1 MLQLTTDAAELIREL
16 RTERATDDALLRISP
31 RSNFDGA
38 GLVLGFVPAPETDD
52 QVGES
57 EGVPMCIAS
66 DLADAL
72 ADKVLDVTEE
82 PNGRSLI
89 LRAA

>member
-16 RTERATDDALLRISP
+16 RTERAAGDALLRVS
-31 RSNFDGA
+31 RRGDFDA
-38 GLVLGFVPAPETDD
+38 AELVLGFVPAAEVGD

-66 DLADAL
+66 GLADAL
-72 ADKVLDVTEE
+72 TDKVLDVTDE